1 MRTLAVGLLALLA
14 AACTTLPPAATPT
27 PVPQQ
32 TPSTRA
38 SQFDQQF
45 IDMMVGHHRASLEMA
60 RIAVTRS
67 QRPEIQEIAA
77 AILAEQPNEIADMQ
91 QWRADWFGSP
101 NTPPLD
107 RVPTL
112 DVSLTASGQP
122 ITADLGSKVEALRSA
137 PEPFDTAFI
146 DALVPVHQRETDVAR
161 MAILQANHQEIL
173 DLAGEVLAAQV
184 HEIELLQG
192 WRKEW
197 FGQ

>member
-137 PEPFDTAFI
+137 PEPFDIAFI
-146 DALVPVHQRETDVAR
+146 DAMVPVHQRETDVAR